1 MILFLVAGLND
12 LADVDISLVGDDGF
26 GIVIHFGLYGLD
38 VVFDV
43 LQYALIDIQGG
54 KHLVITLKDLDGV
67 PALLLLRHIMHGR
80 LLDMRQCV
88 LHAAGEGVLRN
99 GLAVLGGIN
108 GSLGGSHHAGPLQ
121 RGDLHHLAAQLA
133 GKLFYIDLIAV
144 LLHDVHHI
152 DGDDDRDAK
161 LGQLGGQVQ
170 VTLQVGTI
178 NDVQDGI
185 GALAQQIITGYYFFQ
200 GVGGKGINAGQVG
213 DGNTLVLFQLT
224 FLFLYGNTR
233 PVAYKLVGA
242 GQRVEQG
249 SFTAVGVT
257 GKGNSYIHAL
267 WPLFLMILISRR

>member
-1 MILFLVAGLND
+1 VILFLVAGLND

-26 GIVIHFGLYGLD
+26 GIIIHFGLYGLD
-38 VVFDV
+38 VIFDV
-43 LQYALIDIQGG
+43 LQYSLIDIQGG
-54 KHLVITLKDLDGV
+54 KHLIIALKDLDGV
-67 PALLLLRHIMHGR
+67 PALLLFGHIVHGGF
-80 LLDMRQCV
+80 LNVGQGV
-88 LHAAGEGVLRN
+88 LYAAGEGVLRN

-133 GKLFYIDLIAV
+133 GKLLNIDLIAV
-144 LLHDVHHI
+144 FLYQIHHV
-152 DGDDDRDAK
+152 DGDDDRDAQ

-233 PVAYKLVGA
+233 PVAYKLVGT
-242 GQRVEQG
+242 GKSIEQG

-267 WPLFLMILISRR
+267 WPLFLMILISIR

>member
-12 LADVDISLVGDDGF
+12 LADVDISLVGDDRL

-43 LQYALIDIQGG
+43 LQYSLIDIQGG
-54 KHLVITLKDLDGV
+54 KHLIITLKDLDGV
-67 PALLLLRHIMHGR
+67 PALLLFGHIVHGGF
-80 LLDMRQCV
+80 LNVRQCV

-108 GSLGGSHHAGPLQ
+108 GSLGGGHNAGTLQ
-121 RGDLHHLAAQLA
+121 GRDLYNLAAQLA

-152 DGDDDRDAK
+152 DGNDDRDAK

-233 PVAYKLVGA
+233 PVAYKLVGT
-242 GQRVEQG
+242 GKSIEQG